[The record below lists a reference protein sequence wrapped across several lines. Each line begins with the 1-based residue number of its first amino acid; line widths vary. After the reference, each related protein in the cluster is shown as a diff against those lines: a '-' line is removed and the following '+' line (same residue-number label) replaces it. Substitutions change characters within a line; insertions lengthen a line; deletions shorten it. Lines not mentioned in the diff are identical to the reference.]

1 MKSKTHI
8 LFCGI
13 LIIFGCGQ
21 GPIGD
26 WQDPRVILI
35 SIDGFRGHLLTEK
48 SFKRDCPNMSRLM
61 TMGTFCNNVQSVFPS
76 LTYPAHTSMISGV
89 MPREHGIVN
98 NRMFIP
104 QNNFVDW
111 YWFADTIKTP
121 TLITK
126 IREKNLVSLGVSWP
140 VTVGAT
146 IDYML
151 PEIKSVNDSISTV
164 DLVRKHDHPD
174 RFLESAKIRGVVPE
188 NGNPQGYVRDL
199 LLHEIFMDAFI
210 RKRPHLSLYHM
221 IQTDHVQHIHGKNSQ
236 EARDAFM
243 FMDSLIGNIMTLLDD
258 NNLWPTTSLI
268 ITGDHGFR
276 NYQKQ
281 LAINKLFEEKG
292 WLSIKDGK
300 IENWRVVGLASGGSA
315 FIRIKNHE
323 NDDFKKKVRI
333 VLAKQKELEELNE
346 KVERDLAVMGET
358 ERRSVG
364 KELRDLQREVQRL
377 QNEFKDDLNLR
388 RNEELSMLQQSLLQ
402 EVQDYAQTTGYDL
415 VIGDGVLY
423 ANSAVNITE
432 LVLRAMEANFEATGA
447 R

>member
-1 MKSKTHI
+1 MKSKIQI
-8 LFCGI
+8 LVFGI
-13 LIIFGCGQ
+13 LIISGCEQ
-21 GPIGD
+21 GPIGN

-35 SIDGFRGHLLTEK
+35 SIDGFRGDLLTKK

-61 TMGTFCNNVQSVFPS
+61 TMGIYCNNVQSVFPS

-89 MPREHGIVN
+89 MPQEHGIVN

-104 QNNFVDW
+104 KNNFVDW
-111 YWFADTIKTP
+111 YWYADSIKTP

-126 IREKNLVSLGVSWP
+126 LREKNLVSLGVSWP

-146 IDYML
+146 MDYML

-221 IQTDHVQHIHGKNSQ
+221 IQTDHVQHIYGKNSQ
-236 EARDAFM
+236 ESWEAFM

-258 NNLWPTTSLI
+258 NNLWHTTSLI

-292 WLSIKDGK
+292 WLSIRDGK
-300 IENWRVVGLASGGSA
+300 IEDWRVVGLASGGSA

-333 VLAKQKELEELNE
+333 VLAKQKEF
-346 KVERDLAVMGET
+346 ET
-358 ERRSVG
+358 LERRHMNRLLWSPIETDFLLMAK
-364 KELRDLQREVQRL
+364 KEFCFV
-377 QNEFKDDLNLR
+377 
-388 RNEELSMLQQSLLQ
+388 QSLDQPYITEKRGGTHGGDPRNHYLK
-402 EVQDYAQTTGYDL
+402 TGYIAGGRGIEKGKLENMMITDVAL
-415 VIGDGVLY
+415 QI
-423 ANSAVNITE
+423 SALLDIR
-432 LVLRAMEANFEATGA
+432 LISD
-447 R
+447 